1 MQDEMGKTLRSR
13 LLLSYVAVLLILLA
27 LVGFVLLAFLATR
40 PLPTGDIISDL
51 TAVLLD
57 VRAAEVARL
66 GGLIPS
72 QASRMGMRTRLNEYE
87 QLLTDYLSELSA
99 SRGVRA
105 LLVNDDGSIRYDS
118 EGTLVPG
125 AILVTDE
132 RIPLVPPSRMRLNT
146 LYQGRFR
153 DAQGD
158 WLYVAQPLF
167 PGAGARLNL
176 PYLFVAAPVPRV
188 TLREVFRVFGGTFLR
203 PLAQAGLIALVIAA
217 ALSVLIAESVAR
229 PLRRMSTA
237 ARRIAGGDYRQRV
250 PAEGPREVQALARAF
265 NDMAEQVAAT
275 QQAQRDFLA
284 NISHDLR
291 TPLTSIQGFSQAI
304 AEGVASDSEAAR
316 RAAQIIHDETARL
329 HRMVE
334 SLLDLARLEA
344 GHLELRRHP
353 LALGDLLRGVGESLS
368 VKAREHQLDLQL
380 AIPPDLPR
388 LMGDGDRLAQVFT
401 NLLDNAIK
409 HTPPDGSVT
418 LSAALANG
426 GVTVTVRDTG
436 EGIPPGELP
445 RIFERFYQVDKSRRR
460 DRESGLGLGL
470 AIARQ
475 IVEAHGGTIK
485 ATSAVGQGSTFTVWL
500 PLKAVP

>member
-1 MQDEMGKTLRSR
+1 MGNTLRSR

-40 PLPTGDIISDL
+40 PLPTDEIISDL

-57 VRAAEVARL
+57 VRAVEGARQGTGMQQQGGVGVRARL
-66 GGLIPS
+66 TALQEMLP
-72 QASRMGMRTRLNEYE
+72 
-87 QLLTDYLSELSA
+87 DYLAQLSA
-99 SRGVRA
+99 QRGVRA
-105 LLVNDDGSIRYDS
+105 LLISANGVVHYDS
-118 EGTLVPG
+118 EGTLAAGTSVDLG
-125 AILVTDE
+125 E
-132 RIPLVPPSRMRLNT
+132 QIPLVPTGRMRLNT

-153 DAQGD
+153 DPDGNE
-158 WLYVAQPLF
+158 WLFVAQPLF
-167 PGAGARLNL
+167 PMAEMHLDL
-176 PYLFVAAPVPRV
+176 PDLVVAAPVPRQ

-217 ALSVLIAESVAR
+217 ALSVLIADSVAR
-229 PLRRMSTA
+229 PLRRMSVA
-237 ARRIAGGDYRQRV
+237 ARRIASGDYRQRV
-250 PAEGPREVQALARAF
+250 RVEGPREVQALAHAF

-284 NISHDLR
+284 NVSHDLR

-304 AEGVASDSEAAR
+304 AEGVASDPEAAR
-316 RAAQIIHDETARL
+316 RAAQIIRDETARL

-344 GHLELRRHP
+344 GHLELRRQP

-368 VKAREHQLDLQL
+368 VKAREHQLELRL
-380 AIPPDLPR
+380 TIPPDLPR

-409 HTPPDGSVT
+409 HTPPGGLVT
-418 LSAALANG
+418 LSAAVTNG
-426 GVTVTVRDTG
+426 GVTVIVRDTG
-436 EGIPPGELP
+436 EGIPPEDLS
-445 RIFERFYQVDKSRRR
+445 RIFERFYQVDKSRHR
-460 DRESGLGLGL
+460 DHQSGLGLGL

-485 ATSAVGQGSTFTVWL
+485 ASSTVGQGSTFTVWL
-500 PLKAVP
+500 PLRGR

>member
-1 MQDEMGKTLRSR
+1 MGKTLRSR
-13 LLLSYVAVLLILLA
+13 LLLSYVALLLILLA

-57 VRAAEVARL
+57 VRAAEGARL
-66 GGLIPS
+66 G
-72 QASRMGMRTRLNEYE
+72 MGMQQGGTGLRARLTAYE
-87 QLLTDYLSELSA
+87 QLLTDYLEELSA
-99 SRGVRA
+99 RRGVRA
-105 LLVNDDGSIRYDS
+105 LLVYENGRVRYDS
-118 EGTLVPG
+118 AGSLTAGDTV
-125 AILVTDE
+125 AMVE
-132 RIPLVPPSRMRLNT
+132 RVPLVPPGRMRLNT

-153 DAQGD
+153 DPEGTE

-167 PGAGARLNL
+167 PMAEMRLDL
-176 PYLFVAAPVPRV
+176 PYLVVAAPVPRV

-229 PLRRMSTA
+229 PLRRMSVA
-237 ARRIAGGDYRQRV
+237 ARHIAGGDYRQRV
-250 PAEGPREVQALARAF
+250 RAEGPREVQALARAF
-265 NDMAEQVAAT
+265 NDMAEQVAVT

-284 NISHDLR
+284 NVSHDLR

-304 AEGVASDSEAAR
+304 AEGVASDPEAAR

-344 GHLELRRHP
+344 GQLELRRQS

-368 VKAREHQLDLQL
+368 VKARENQLHLML

-388 LMGDGDRLAQVFT
+388 VLGDGDRLAQVFT

-409 HTPPDGSVT
+409 HTPPGGSVT
-418 LSAALANG
+418 LSAKAAG
-426 GVTVTVRDTG
+426 SGVTVTVRDTG
-436 EGIPPGELP
+436 EGIPPDELS

-460 DRESGLGLGL
+460 DRQTGLGLGL
-470 AIARQ
+470 SIARQ

-485 ATSAVGQGSTFTVWL
+485 ADSTVGQGSTFTVWL
-500 PLKAVP
+500 PLKPPA

>member
-1 MQDEMGKTLRSR
+1 MGKTLRSR

-57 VRAAEVARL
+57 VRAAEGARL
-66 GGLIPS
+66 GVGGQQS
-72 QASRMGMRTRLNEYE
+72 GMGWRTRLNAYE
-87 QLLTDYLSELSA
+87 QLLTDYLATLSA
-99 SRGVRA
+99 QRGVRA
-105 LLVNDDGSIRYDS
+105 LLIDGDGTVRYDS
-118 EGTLVPG
+118 QGTLVAG
-125 AILVTDE
+125 SSVALVE
-132 RIPLVPPSRMRLNT
+132 QMPLVPTNRMRLNT
-146 LYQGRFR
+146 LVQGRFR
-153 DAQGD
+153 DPQGD
-158 WLYVAQPLF
+158 EWLYVAQPLF
-167 PGAGARLNL
+167 PVMMEMSLDL
-176 PYLFVAAPVPRV
+176 PYLVVAAPVPRP

-229 PLRRMSTA
+229 PLRRMSVA
-237 ARRIAGGDYRQRV
+237 ARRIASGDYRQRV
-250 PAEGPREVQALARAF
+250 RVEGPREVQALARAF
-265 NDMAEQVAAT
+265 NDMAEQVAVT

-284 NISHDLR
+284 NVSHDLR

-304 AEGVASDSEAAR
+304 AEGVASDPAAAR

-344 GHLELRRHP
+344 GQLELRRQS

-368 VKAREHQLDLQL
+368 VKARDHQLDLVL
-380 AIPPDLPR
+380 SIPPDLPR
-388 LMGDGDRLAQVFT
+388 VLGDGDRLAQVFT

-409 HTPPDGSVT
+409 HTPPGGTVT
-418 LSAALANG
+418 LSAAATRG

-436 EGIPPGELP
+436 EGIPPEDLS

-460 DRESGLGLGL
+460 DAESGLGLGL

-485 ATSAVGQGSTFTVWL
+485 ASSTVGQGSTFTVWL
-500 PLKAVP
+500 PLKMTP

>member
-1 MQDEMGKTLRSR
+1 MGKTLRSR
-13 LLLSYVAVLLILLA
+13 LLLSYVALLLILLA

-57 VRAAEVARL
+57 VRAAEGARL
-66 GGLIPS
+66 EVIMPM
-72 QASRMGMRTRLNEYE
+72 QDNTRLRARLVAYE
-87 QLLTDYLSELSA
+87 QLLTDYLANLSA
-99 SRGVRA
+99 KRGVRA
-105 LLVNDDGSIRYDS
+105 LLMDEHGVVRYDS
-118 EGTLVPG
+118 EGTLTPG
-125 AILVTDE
+125 SAVTMTE
-132 RIPLVPPSRMRLNT
+132 RVPLVPPSRVRLNT

-153 DAQGD
+153 DADGSE

-167 PGAGARLNL
+167 PMMEMRLDL
-176 PYLFVAAPVPRV
+176 PDLVLAAPAPRQ
-188 TLREVFRVFGGTFLR
+188 TLREVFRVFGDTFLR
-203 PLAQAGLIALVIAA
+203 PLAQAGLIALVMAA

-229 PLRRMSTA
+229 PLRRMSLA
-237 ARRIAGGDYRQRV
+237 ARRIASGDYRQRV
-250 PAEGPREVQALARAF
+250 RVEGPREVQALARAF
-265 NDMAEQVAAT
+265 NDMAEQVAAA

-284 NISHDLR
+284 NVSHDLR

-304 AEGVASDSEAAR
+304 AEGVASDPAAAR

-344 GHLELRRHP
+344 GHLELRRQSV
-353 LALGDLLRGVGESLS
+353 ALGDLLRGVGESLS
-368 VKAREHQLDLQL
+368 VKARDHQLRLEL

-388 LMGDGDRLAQVFT
+388 VLGDGDRLAQVFT

-409 HTPPDGSVT
+409 HTPAGGSVT
-418 LSAALANG
+418 LSAAATRD

-436 EGIPPGELP
+436 EGIPPEDLS

-460 DRESGLGLGL
+460 DAESGLGLGL

-485 ATSAVGQGSTFTVWL
+485 ASSTVGQGSTFTVWL
-500 PLKAVP
+500 PLKMTP